1 VERLLRYLDD
11 LDDLVGSLGL
21 LWESLRRTLHEL
33 ATFLIV
39 TAATSGGAALA
50 LMHPHIALATSTI
63 LFVILLYRQVT
74 APTLK
79 LFV

>member
-1 VERLLRYLDD
+1 MERFLRYLDD
-11 LDDLVGSLGL
+11 LDDLVGSLYL
-21 LWESLRRTLHEL
+21 LWESLRRTLLNL
-33 ATFLIV
+33 ATVLIV
-39 TAATSGGAALA
+39 MAAASGGAVLA
-50 LMHPHIALATSTI
+50 LMHPQLALATSTI